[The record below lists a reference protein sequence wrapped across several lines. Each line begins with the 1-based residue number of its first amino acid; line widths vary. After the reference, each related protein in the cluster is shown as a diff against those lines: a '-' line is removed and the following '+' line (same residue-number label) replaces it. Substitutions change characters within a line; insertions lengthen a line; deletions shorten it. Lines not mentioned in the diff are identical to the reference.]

1 MSAFENL
8 SAAMFSTPS
17 NYKEAREKYKRDL
30 QNKINETWWL
40 ASDNYEIQIETV
52 RGSRQFSPIVCRIN
66 HAINP
71 KTGLNLGDDFKVL
84 NFLDLDSPITMGYRF
99 IFDNS
104 WWIVT
109 NTDNY
114 KAPTKS
120 VVIRRCNNILKYIYQ
135 GRVIEEPCII
145 DYATKYS
152 NIYYNDVVDIPQGT
166 IDVTCQ
172 NNENSSRV
180 SYNDRFIFGSDVY
193 KVKVVKDYL
202 REETFR
208 DNSNPLV
215 SFSMY
220 VDIKSPYDDFE
231 NGLANTDYYN
241 TNESQQPV
249 VEKGTE
255 IVVNPV
261 QNILILNEECKYNCT
276 LYRNGVETNEIFKF
290 TPLNVPDDCYSMTV
304 LDGNNFTIKNLKPY
318 FKDKLIIDCK
328 LVGSELTKKI
338 EISLK
343 GLY

>member
-1 MSAFENL
+1 MRAFDGL

-17 NYKEAREKYKRDL
+17 NYIEAREKYKRDL
-30 QNKINETWWL
+30 QSKINDSWWL
-40 ASDNYEIQIETV
+40 ASDNYEIQIESI

-84 NFLDLDSPITMGYRF
+84 NFFDLDSPVTMGYRF
-99 IFDNS
+99 IFDGS

-114 KAPTKS
+114 NAITKS
-120 VVIRRCNNILKYIYQ
+120 AVIRRCNNVLRYIWN
-135 GRVIEEPCII
+135 GKLIEEPCII
-145 DYATKYS
+145 DYSTKYS
-152 NIYYNDVVDIPQGT
+152 NVYYNDVVDIPQGT

-180 SYNDRFIFGSDVY
+180 TYNNRFIFGSDVY
-193 KVKVVKDYL
+193 KVKVIKDYL

-220 VDIKSPYDDFE
+220 VDVKSPYDDFE
-231 NGLANTDYYN
+231 TGIANTDYYN
-241 TNESQQPV
+241 TNESSSGKEV
-249 VEKGTE
+249 E

-261 QNILILNEECKYNCT
+261 QNELILNEEVRYNCILLRDGKQT
-276 LYRNGVETNEIFKF
+276 DEVFEFN
-290 TPLNVPDDCYSMTV
+290 PSNVPDDCYKFTI
-304 LDGNNFTIKNLKPY
+304 LDGNNFTVKNLKPY
-318 FKDKLIIDCK
+318 FKDKLVITCS
-328 LVGSELTKKI
+328 LVGSEIKKDI
-338 EISLK
+338 TISLK